1 MKWVFH
7 EEKPSKGV
15 DLLIRLCLNLL
26 PLKILI
32 TRRCVFN
39 GMILIT
45 LIAGAILYIAGSPPF
60 KLIEKK
66 DQVLPPALD
75 QT

>member
-1 MKWVFH
+1 M
-7 EEKPSKGV
+7 
-15 DLLIRLCLNLL
+15 
-26 PLKILI
+26 
-32 TRRCVFN
+32 FN